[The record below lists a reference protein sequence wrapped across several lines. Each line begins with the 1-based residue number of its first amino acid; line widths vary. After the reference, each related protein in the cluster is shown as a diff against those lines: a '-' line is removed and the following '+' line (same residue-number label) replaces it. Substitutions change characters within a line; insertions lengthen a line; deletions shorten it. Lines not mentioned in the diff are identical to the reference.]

1 MRMGFLAIFVSTV
14 LIAAS
19 IGIIWAYFSA
29 PKLLVSEDGLK
40 NVISAQRDLTIASER
55 ALHYY

>member
-19 IGIIWAYFSA
+19 IGIIWAFFAA
-29 PKLLVSEDGLK
+29 PQAFVSEDGLE

-55 ALHYY
+55 ALRYH